1 MADIPEWAAKKAA
14 ELANA
19 SPVAI
24 GISEW
29 NASDVKVYGIAEA
42 FARYIAEHE
51 TAPVDPD
58 VLAVRE
64 ILAAWEGTPLD
75 VDDIM
80 DGARDKA
87 PGFTAV
93 LAAYRE
99 LASKRN
105 A

>member
-1 MADIPEWAAKKAA
+1 MAEIPEWAAKKAA
-14 ELANA
+14 ELMNA
-19 SPVAI
+19 EAGHSA
-24 GISEW
+24 W
-29 NASDVKVYGIAEA
+29 NAREVNSFSAFRA

-105 A
+105 G

>member
-1 MADIPEWAAKKAA
+1 MAEIPEWAAKKAA
-14 ELANA
+14 ELMNA
-19 SPVAI
+19 EA
-24 GISEW
+24 GHFAW
-29 NASDVKVYGIAEA
+29 NAREVNSFSAFRA

-51 TAPVDPD
+51 TALVDPD

>member
-1 MADIPEWAAKKAA
+1 MAEIPEWAAKKAA
-14 ELANA
+14 ELMNVEAGHFAWRAREVNSFSA
-19 SPVAI
+19 FR
-24 GISEW
+24 
-29 NASDVKVYGIAEA
+29 A

-64 ILAAWEGTPLD
+64 ILAAWEGTTLD
-75 VDDIM
+75 VGDIM

-105 A
+105 G

>member
-1 MADIPEWAAKKAA
+1 MAEIPEWAAKKAA
-14 ELANA
+14 ELVNRDPESTDIWSEKDVCSFA
-19 SPVAI
+19 SI
-24 GISEW
+24 R
-29 NASDVKVYGIAEA
+29 A

>member
-1 MADIPEWAAKKAA
+1 MAEIPEWAAKKAA
-14 ELANA
+14 ELMNVEAGHSA
-19 SPVAI
+19 W
-24 GISEW
+24 SEREV
-29 NASDVKVYGIAEA
+29 NNFSAFRA

-64 ILAAWEGTPLD
+64 ILAAWEGIALD

>member
-1 MADIPEWAAKKAA
+1 MAEIPLWAAKKAA
-14 ELANA
+14 ELMNA
-19 SPVAI
+19 EAGHSA
-24 GISEW
+24 W
-29 NASDVKVYGIAEA
+29 NAREVNSFSAFRA